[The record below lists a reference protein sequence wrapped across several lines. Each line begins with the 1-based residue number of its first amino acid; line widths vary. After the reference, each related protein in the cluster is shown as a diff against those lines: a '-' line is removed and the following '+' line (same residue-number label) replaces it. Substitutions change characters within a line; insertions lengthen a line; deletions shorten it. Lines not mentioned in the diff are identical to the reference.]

1 MKTLEGVLGV
11 DDDAADP
18 QARASI
24 STRCAE
30 LDQEMASL
38 LGVSH
43 AILEN
48 VLFCHQ
54 EESNWPLSE
63 PAILKKRFDEIFEV
77 SRYTLSLIHI

>member
-1 MKTLEGVLGV
+1 MSCVLNLQVTKKKGGGLTMKTLEGVLGV

-48 VLFCHQ
+48 
-54 EESNWPLSE
+54 
-63 PAILKKRFDEIFEV
+63 
-77 SRYTLSLIHI
+77 LSLIHISEPTRRS